1 MIITLTNKR
10 IFKYFCASY
19 FSLIANLMTQ
29 YASHCLFYNFTMELY
44 ISMFVGT
51 LVGFFSKFILDTKY
65 IFKNKIKIISNEGFL
80 YCWFSIF
87 ITAVYFAFEV
97 SFGYVFDSIEMRLLG
112 AFIGLNVGYLV
123 KYKVDE
129 KYVFKK

>member
-1 MIITLTNKR
+1 MKTLTNKCM
-10 IFKYFCASY
+10 FKYFCASY
-19 FSLIANLMTQ
+19 FSLIVNLMAQ

-44 ISMFVGT
+44 VSILIGT
-51 LVGFFSKFILDTKY
+51 LVGFFSKFVLDTKY
-65 IFKNKIKIISNEGFL
+65 IFKSKIKVISNEGFL

-87 ITAVYFAFEV
+87 ITAIYFVFEL
-97 SFGYVFDSIEMRLLG
+97 SFGYVFDSIEMRLIG